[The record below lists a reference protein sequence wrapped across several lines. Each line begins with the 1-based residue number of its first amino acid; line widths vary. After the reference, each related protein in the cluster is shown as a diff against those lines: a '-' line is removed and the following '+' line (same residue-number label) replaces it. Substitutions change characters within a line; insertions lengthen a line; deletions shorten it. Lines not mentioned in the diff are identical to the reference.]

1 MPCPYGHTRCE
12 MEEKIK
18 HKTQEKSHA
27 ALDHLRMELAGVRTG
42 RASLILFELLS
53 VNAYGTMMPLKQLA
67 SMATPESGQVTI
79 QPWDL
84 GLISEIEKAVR
95 SSSMGLSPINDG
107 RIIRVPIPRLTEEKR
122 KELVKVVRQMG
133 ETCKVEMRNI
143 RREVNEDLKGL
154 QKVGGF
160 SEDDIKKNQDG
171 AQKMTDQAIA
181 QIGDIVSKKEEDI
194 LQV

>member
-1 MPCPYGHTRCE
+1 

-18 HKTQEKSHA
+18 HKIQEKSHA
-27 ALDHLRMELAGVRTG
+27 ALEHLHMELAGVRTG
-42 RASLILFELLS
+42 RASLILFEMLS

-67 SMATPESGQVTI
+67 SLATPEPAQVTI

-133 ETCKVEMRNI
+133 EVCKVEMRNI
-143 RREVNEDLKGL
+143 RREVNEELKGL
-154 QKVGGF
+154 QKSGGF
-160 SEDDIKKNQDG
+160 SEDDLKKNQDG

-181 QIGDIVSKKEEDI
+181 QIGDIVSKKEDDI